1 MAREYDMEP
10 LAELCR
16 ESLKVTFGDRA
27 HRWSGEN
34 EIDKYIRGNWPAMLV
49 AQQDDRL
56 AGFASLRDGKI
67 DLVWIGMAFRN
78 QGVGREL
85 MDAVEQK
92 ISEEYPSISV
102 ECYVPD
108 RQTIQFYEGR
118 GYSIEREYTD
128 GISGIEKV
136 VMGRVLE
143 SNY

>member
-1 MAREYDMEP
+1 MFNSVF
-10 LAELCR
+10 CR
-16 ESLKVTFGDRA
+16 QRIGFSLFCAFT
-27 HRWSGEN
+27 
-34 EIDKYIRGNWPAMLV
+34 V

-108 RQTIQFYEGR
+108 KQTIQFYEGR
-118 GYSIEREYTD
+118 GYSVEREYTD
-128 GISGIEKV
+128 GISGIDKV
-136 VMGRVLE
+136 VMGRELKQVE
-143 SNY
+143 